1 MTNIDYFKQDIAVG
15 DIACIELTSG
25 KSVQGKVIE
34 ISECIII
41 EKEDGKKMRL
51 LEAIIG
57 GWELISKGAANYKDK
72 SNDEIVVSSLPKSE
86 TQETVQIESDTSTVP
101 GLKILGKI
109 DLSKFEKKNR
119 SHSTTPVYKDL
130 NSRQTKTNGNNTQ
143 SNKMKT
149 VVNSLQG
156 LASITVPVSEISYE
170 NKFLSAQGRITVV
183 GPTYGFIVGKK
194 TKTVFRFEN
203 KDIIGEISDFS
214 KGDDV
219 VFTPLTT
226 LIKGNPVAVKVLNEL
241 SVKELMLKVRELIQ
255 DGRSSYKYKAK
266 DILYYIL
273 DEFPDYLEASTLL
286 SSITQ
291 SNNVNNDI
299 VKPDIVISADTI
311 AALPLKRPAM
321 SEYECKEMERELAML
336 IKNGQREECLQKSY
350 DILSRRCPT
359 PKYLKSYL
367 DRIVNTEVAL
377 DHTLEAIEAL
387 AQLIAFSETQD
398 TKPTSLS
405 HLYISLARMLKKQ
418 GKFSEATKALNCAES
433 LNPDSSLVETMREQI
448 KQESEFKVNRLV
460 EIEEVEL
467 DPMTLVDESIVVSK
481 MLQQDVEFLASSI
494 EITEIDPQRLLARAD
509 NANKDS
515 KKTFETRA
523 QLYLEAAAAFY
534 KRGDKDSPLYK
545 KAVANYARHKGNSM
559 YLRLQN
565 AVHKFPENIEELIAY
580 SDSACNYYTEA
591 LGIYNGFGQKRY
603 LQELFLKY
611 FKLRKVSSQIQGGK
625 TPDPDWSSGTLKSNL
640 KECLNDVKSEEFK
653 DFVYTCISVGS
664 AAEGAW
670 NSLSS
675 DKDGIGPF
683 MSKLANDNFRASAF
697 RVFNLMEQSNIS
709 EDVKTNEFLQEIFKH
724 RQDRVNQL
732 AAFFSD
738 RLKWQFSQ
746 FDIESFKNEWSSISA
761 FSDILLTTDKK
772 AIAGIDQVIN
782 TLLPYANLNDSNR
795 MQRLISSQQTLL
807 KSIEAINDTTTYY
820 GRTFFY
826 QLDNKWLKSIS
837 RFIEEKYKESQPKLV
852 VEPDPHFI
860 KINEDGTQHINFV
873 VINTGESTADSF
885 IVKISSPYDNAEI
898 QYTDTIDAGKSAA
911 LSWTLPTCINADSV
925 NISFEV
931 ITNYNGR
938 ILPALLYENTF
949 EKDSNIPFKSKIPW
963 TINGVPE
970 ANVFVGREEQL
981 NRLIKHY
988 LSKERAHTYIM
999 YGLTRTGKTTILD
1012 YLREKIQGQPLAEDA
1027 TRTIMAFS
1035 WPFQN
1040 VSYKKDHEGINE
1052 RRFWAYLVKTSLY
1065 DKLPE
1070 NIQDAIDASYPN
1082 DNIPEI
1088 VGQND
1093 FLKIIDILNDNKI
1106 MPFFTVDEFSNVR
1119 TYIKG
1124 GTLNASFLSI
1134 LRDLSLEGKACFI
1147 YAGTYDIKELPR
1159 NEEYGITG
1167 QLVHTRPLE
1176 INSISDKDADK
1187 LIDSWEELKFE
1198 PRAKEYIKNLSGRV
1212 PYWIQWICLD
1222 CGKYAT
1228 AHNFH
1233 HLGFSEVNKVVQV
1246 LTGEVSSYGDESI
1259 TWEKIDEANFQ
1270 QNQYMPGENE
1280 DAELAVISCIAYINR
1295 DNYEHT
1301 RGVSIKD
1308 MRNIWEKYDV
1318 SIQFQQ
1324 KMMDAI
1330 KRMVERCTLSEYSDE
1345 GRQVFKINVDL
1356 FRRYWYASHKN
1367 IATYLTLK

>member
-1 MTNIDYFKQDIAVG
+1 MTNIDYFKQDISVG
-15 DIACIELTSG
+15 DIASIELTSG
-25 KSVQGKVIE
+25 KTVQGKVIE

-51 LEAIIG
+51 LDAIIG
-57 GWELISKGAANYKDK
+57 GWELISSGVIEQEVK
-72 SNDEIVVSSLPKSE
+72 SNVENVESPQSE
-86 TQETVQIESDTSTVP
+86 LKAQEEVKIEPTESTIP

-109 DLSKFEKKNR
+109 DVSKFEKKNR
-119 SHSTTPVYKDL
+119 FPSIIPVPKQESSAHVETPG
-130 NSRQTKTNGNNTQ
+130 NSIE
-143 SNKMKT
+143 SSKMKT
-149 VVNSLQG
+149 VGNSLQD
-156 LASITVPVSEISYE
+156 LASVAIPSPTISYDS
-170 NKFLSAQGRITVV
+170 KFLSAHGRITGI
-183 GPTYGFIVGKK
+183 GPAYGFIVEKK
-194 TKTVFRFEN
+194 TKAVYKFEN
-203 KDIIGEISDFS
+203 KEIIGEIGDFN

-219 VFTPLTT
+219 VFTPLST
-226 LIKGNPVAVKVLNEL
+226 LFKGSPAAGKVLNEL
-241 SVKELMLKVRELIQ
+241 SVKELMLNVRDLLQ
-255 DGRSSYKYKAK
+255 DGRSSYKRRAK
-266 DILYYIL
+266 DILEYIL
-273 DEFPDYLEASTLL
+273 DEFPDYLEAKTLL
-286 SSITQ
+286 SSIAQ
-291 SNNVNNDI
+291 SNNNKEI

-311 AALPLKRPAM
+311 AALPLRRPMM
-321 SEYECKEMERELAML
+321 SEYDCKEMERELDLL
-336 IKNGQREECLQKSY
+336 IRNGQREECLQKSY

-377 DHTLEAIEAL
+377 DHTTEAIEAL

-398 TKPTSLS
+398 TKPTNLS
-405 HLYISLARMLKKQ
+405 HLYISLARLLKKQ
-418 GKFSEATKALNCAES
+418 GKFSEATKSLDCAES
-433 LNPDSSLVETMREQI
+433 LNPDSTLVETMREQI
-448 KQESEFKVNRLV
+448 KQESDFKANRLV
-460 EIEEVEL
+460 EMEEVEL
-467 DPMTLVDESIVVSK
+467 EPETIADDSIVVSK

-494 EITEIDPQRLLARAD
+494 ETTETDPQRLLDRAD
-509 NANKDS
+509 SANKDS
-515 KKTFETRA
+515 NKTFESRA
-523 QLYLEAAAAFY
+523 QLYLDAAAAFY
-534 KRGDKDSPLYK
+534 KRGDKDSPQYK

-565 AVHKFPENIEELIAY
+565 AVHRFPENIDELIAY

-611 FKLRKVSSQIQGGK
+611 LKLRKVSSQIQGGK

-670 NSLSS
+670 NSLAF

-683 MSKLANDNFRASAF
+683 MSKLGDDDFRASAF
-697 RVFNLMEQSNIS
+697 HVFNIMEHSNIS
-709 EDVKTNEFLQEIFKH
+709 EDVKTNEFLQGIFKH
-724 RQDRVNQL
+724 RQDRIDQL
-732 AAFFSD
+732 ASFFSD

-746 FDIESFKNEWSSISA
+746 FDIESFKNEWNAISG

-772 AIAGIDQVIN
+772 AIAGINQVIN
-782 TLLPYANLNDSNR
+782 TLMPYANLNDSNR

-826 QLDNKWLKSIS
+826 QLGNKWLRSIS
-837 RFIEEKYKESQPKLV
+837 RFIEEKYEESQPKLV

-860 KINEDGTQHINFV
+860 KIGEDGTQHINFV
-873 VINTGESTADSF
+873 VINNGESTADSF
-885 IVKISSPYDNAEI
+885 IVKISSPFDSAEI
-898 QYTDTIDAGKSAA
+898 KYSDTLDADKSVA
-911 LSWTLPTCINADSV
+911 LSWTLPTLISEDSV
-925 NISFEV
+925 NIRFEV
-931 ITNYNGR
+931 ITSFNGR

-949 EKDSNIPFKSKIPW
+949 EKDNNIPFKSDIPW
-963 TINGVPE
+963 TIDGTPE
-970 ANVFVGREEQL
+970 DKVFVGREEKL
-981 NRLIKHY
+981 DKLVRHY
-988 LSKERAHTYIM
+988 LSKERSHTYIM
-999 YGLTRTGKTTILD
+999 YGLTRTGKTSILD

-1040 VSYKKDHEGINE
+1040 VAYKKDIEGVNE
-1052 RRFWAYLVKTSLY
+1052 RRFWEYLVKTSLY
-1065 DKLPE
+1065 EKLPE
-1070 NIQDAIDASYPN
+1070 NIQDAIDASYS
-1082 DNIPEI
+1082 DGNIPEI
-1088 VGQND
+1088 VSQND
-1093 FLKIIDILNDNKI
+1093 FLKIIDVLNDNRI
-1106 MPFFTVDEFSNVR
+1106 MPFFAVDEFANVR
-1119 TYIKG
+1119 TFIKG

-1187 LIDSWEELKFE
+1187 LIDSWDELKFE

-1222 CGKYAT
+1222 CGKYAI
-1228 AHNFH
+1228 AHNYH
-1233 HLGFSEVNKVVQV
+1233 HLGYNEVNKVVQV
-1246 LTGEVSSYGDESI
+1246 LTGEVSSFGDDSI

-1295 DNYEHT
+1295 GNYEHT

-1318 SIQFQQ
+1318 TTQFQQ

-1330 KRMVERCTLSEYSDE
+1330 KRMVERCTLTEYSDE

-1356 FRRYWYASHKN
+1356 FRRYWYAAHKN